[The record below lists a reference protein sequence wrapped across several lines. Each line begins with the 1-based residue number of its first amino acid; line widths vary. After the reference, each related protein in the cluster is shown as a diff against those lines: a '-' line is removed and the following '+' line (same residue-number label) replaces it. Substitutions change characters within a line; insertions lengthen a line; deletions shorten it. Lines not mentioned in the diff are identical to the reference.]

1 MRAIKQYRTGLLEEI
16 LNALWDFIVLYV
28 CVFIQCK
35 LIIKPLGSM
44 FGVVIC
50 CLTVFRYHLL
60 FGVGCLYIKT

>member
-16 LNALWDFIVLYV
+16 LWFNALWDFIVLYV
-28 CVFIQCK
+28 CVLK
-35 LIIKPLGSM
+35 RLGSM

-60 FGVGCLYIKT
+60 FGVGLLVYQNIIIS